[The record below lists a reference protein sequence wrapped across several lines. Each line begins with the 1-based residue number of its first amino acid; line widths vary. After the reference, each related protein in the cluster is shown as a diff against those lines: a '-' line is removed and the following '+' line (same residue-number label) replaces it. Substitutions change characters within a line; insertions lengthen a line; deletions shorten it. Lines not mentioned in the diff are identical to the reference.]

1 MTRQADTLLVNGWAI
16 YAHPCFLD
24 QFDALLED
32 VGAMKQKLPEAFK
45 RKNAAKRLAAIAK
58 LVLEVIPLDPEHEN
72 YRQGDSLGDYRKHW
86 FRAKFFQQ
94 YRLFFRYHKPSKIII
109 FGWVNDDQTKRAYGC
124 ASDAYKT
131 FAKMLAK
138 KHPPDDWG
146 DLLAQART
154 ASKRLAR
161 SLDSVP
167 Q

>member
-1 MTRQADTLLVNGWAI
+1 MTRQAETLLVNGWAI

-24 QFDALLED
+24 QFDALVNEVDAL
-32 VGAMKQKLPEAFK
+32 KQKLPEEFK
-45 RKNAAKRLAAIAK
+45 RKNPAKRLAAIAK
-58 LVLEVIPLDPEHEN
+58 LVLEVIPLDPENEDF
-72 YRQGDSLGDYRKHW
+72 RQGDTLGDERKHW
-86 FRAKFFQQ
+86 FRAKFFQR

-109 FGWVNDDQTKRAYGC
+109 LGWVNDDQTKRAYGS
-124 ASDAYKT
+124 AGDAYRT

-138 KHPPDDWG
+138 KHPPDDWE

-154 ASKRLAR
+154 ASKRLTR

>member
-1 MTRQADTLLVNGWAI
+1 MTRQAETLLVNGWAI

-24 QFDALLED
+24 QFDALVNEVDAL
-32 VGAMKQKLPEAFK
+32 KQKLPEEFK
-45 RKNAAKRLAAIAK
+45 RKNPAKRLAAIAK
-58 LVLEVIPLDPEHEN
+58 LVLEVIPLDPENEDF
-72 YRQGDSLGDYRKHW
+72 RQGDTLGDERKHW
-86 FRAKFFQQ
+86 FRAKFFQR

-109 FGWVNDDQTKRAYGC
+109 LGWVNDDQTKRAYGS
-124 ASDAYKT
+124 AGDAYRT

-138 KHPPDDWG
+138 KHPPDDWE

-154 ASKRLAR
+154 AAKRLTR

>member
-24 QFDALLED
+24 QIEALVEEVDAL
-32 VGAMKQKLPEAFK
+32 KQKLPQEFHK
-45 RKNAAKRLAAIAK
+45 KNAAKRLAAIAK
-58 LVLEVIPLDPEHEN
+58 LVLEVIPLDPENET
-72 YRQGDSLGDYRKHW
+72 YRQGETLGDNRKHW

-94 YRLFFRYHKPSKIII
+94 YRLFFRYHKASKIIVL
-109 FGWVNDDQTKRAYGC
+109 GWVNDDETKRAYGS
-124 ASDAYKT
+124 ASDAYKA
-131 FAKMLAK
+131 FAKMLTK
-138 KHPPDDWG
+138 KHPPDDWE
-146 DLLAQART
+146 DLLAQASA